1 MSEINN
7 LVTRAVVTGKV
18 EDRPLRNVQA
28 VAYAD
33 DLRDEVEHFE
43 PYGFTSSPDVGA
55 EAIIVAVAGEIDN
68 SIVVNTPDRRYRPRD
83 LKTKEVCIYDD
94 LGRKVY
100 LSRDGIRVEGVDSPV
115 TVKTSARVDIDAP
128 DVYMT
133 GNLHVTGDI
142 IAGREIKD
150 AGGSKSMSGMRS
162 TFDNHVH
169 RETQTVTE
177 KPDEAM

>member
-1 MSEINN
+1 MSELNN

-43 PYGFTSSPDVGA
+43 PYGFTSAPDAGA
-55 EAIIVAVAGEIDN
+55 EALIVAVAGEIDN
-68 SIVVNTPDRRYRPRD
+68 SIVVNTPDRRYRPKD
-83 LKTKEVCIYDD
+83 LDTKEVCIYDD

-100 LSRDGIRVEGVDSPV
+100 LSRDGIKVEGVSSPV
-115 TVKTSARVDIDAP
+115 TVKTSARVDVDAP

-133 GNLHVTGDI
+133 GNLHVTGNI
-142 IAGREIKD
+142 IAGGDVLD
-150 AGGSKSMSGMRS
+150 AGGSKSMSGMRA

-169 RETQTVTE
+169 VETGGTTK
-177 KPDEAM
+177 KPTEAM